1 MASSGWVGVLLL
13 PLSLAAAAVLTA
25 TLEAA
30 IGEQVAGRSAGGAW
44 RIPWQSAIRLLLTQ
58 RRVTLAPDALLW
70 RVGGAGILVAAVGAS
85 VVVPVG
91 AHAVADLAVGALWWQ
106 GIVAALWVLVH
117 MAGYSAN
124 SIFTTVGA
132 YRFLAQAMAYEMP
145 MAISV
150 ICAAL
155 AAHSL
160 RVSTIVQAQHGL
172 WYAVWMPAALVIF
185 LICAAAAAFYGPFSA
200 PLGRDIA
207 GGVAAELSGV
217 DRLLLLAGRHVL
229 LVSAAGF
236 ATAVFLGGGSGPL
249 LPAALWSVLKT
260 AGVLAVLVW
269 GRWRWPLMR
278 PERFEEFAWVVLLP
292 VSIAQALLVSL
303 VVLR

>member
-1 MASSGWVGVLLL
+1 MASSGWAGVLLL
-13 PLSLAAAAVLTA
+13 PVTLAVAAAATV

-30 IGEQVAGRSAGGAW
+30 IGERVAGRRAAGGW
-44 RIPWQSAIRLLLTQ
+44 WIPWQAAARLLLTQ
-58 RRVTLAPDALLW
+58 RRVTVAADALLW
-70 RVGGAGILVAAVGAS
+70 RVGGAGIVVAAVGAS

-91 AHAVADLAVGALWWQ
+91 GRAVADLAVGALWWQ

-160 RVSTIVQAQHGL
+160 RVSTIVRAQHGL
-172 WYAVWMPAALVIF
+172 WYGVWMPVALVIF

-207 GGVAAELSGV
+207 GGVSAELSGV
-217 DRLLLLAGRHVL
+217 DRLLLLAGRYVL

-236 ATAVFLGGGSGPL
+236 ATALFLGGGAGPL
-249 LPAALWSVLKT
+249 LPGVLWSVLKT

-269 GRWRWPLMR
+269 ARWRWPLVR

-292 VSIAQALLVSL
+292 ASIVQALLVSL
-303 VVLR
+303 VVL